1 MSTYATLNIVNRS
14 ARAARLG
21 QWTVVRV
28 VGRDD
33 EMQCGGPT
41 RSGRLDGG
49 ALYLF
54 LAFMNRSVRRGCAP
68 LGGRGGR
75 H

>member
-33 EMQCGGPT
+33 EMQCGG
-41 RSGRLDGG
+41 RL
-49 ALYLF
+49 ARV
-54 LAFMNRSVRRGCAP
+54 ASMVAP
-68 LGGRGGR
+68 STCSLLS
-75 H
+75 